1 MRGRRIP
8 VSEAKWDLERRPEGF
23 RLCLPMS
30 MPSLNAW
37 SRWHWAQKR
46 DFLNGLT
53 DAVRLLV
60 LEKCPSCTPLGKCEI
75 QVVHYFRVRR
85 RRDQDNACPKFLLD
99 ALRRAGLIQDDNAEA
114 CAIMPPRFEV
124 DSRAWRTE
132 VEVRSVPDLSAEKAQ
147 SMTRSHSEGGFLALL
162 TPSERAVTIDVA
174 RGFSTVDIASRL
186 FLSPRTVKRH
196 LVNVYRKARI
206 GGQNARTALVA
217 RTWRVAEEDP
227 VLAAELQSDL
237 FERQA

>member
-37 SRWHWAQKR
+37 SRWHWTQKR
-46 DFLNGLT
+46 EFLNGLT
-53 DAVRLLV
+53 DAVRVLV